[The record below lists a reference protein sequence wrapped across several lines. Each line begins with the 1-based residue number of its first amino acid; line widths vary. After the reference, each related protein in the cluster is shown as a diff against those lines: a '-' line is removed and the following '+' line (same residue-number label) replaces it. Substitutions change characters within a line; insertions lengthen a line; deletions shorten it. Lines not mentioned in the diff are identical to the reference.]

1 MLARGESTNHATS
14 SVMDPVPGAASPLAS
29 PGPAA
34 PRLSADERQLVELIL
49 QKDRKAAARLVSD
62 HADAIYAYVRH
73 RLAPRADIVEDVVQ
87 DVFVAALG
95 SLARFSGMSPL
106 RTWLLG
112 IARHKVEDY
121 YRQQL
126 RAHAPLPD
134 DDEQTTAVAPEP
146 LIDETID
153 RERLKTRTHRVLRQL
168 PEQYAIALLWRYWE
182 NRSVHDMAEA
192 TGKTDKAIERLLA
205 RARARFRELWGQVP

>member
-1 MLARGESTNHATS
+1 
-14 SVMDPVPGAASPLAS
+14 
-29 PGPAA
+29 
-34 PRLSADERQLVELIL
+34 
-49 QKDRKAAARLVSD
+49 VSD
-62 HADAIYAYVRH
+62 HADAVYAYVRH

-87 DVFVAALG
+87 EVFVAALG
-95 SLARFSGMSPL
+95 SLPRFSGMSPL

-121 YRQQL
+121 YRREL
-126 RAHAPLPD
+126 RAHVPLSD

-153 RERLKTRTHRVLRQL
+153 HERLKAKTHQVLRQL

-192 TGKTDKAIERLLA
+192 TGKTDKAIERLAGARPRALSRALGTGAVMDSDRWIEALA
-205 RARARFRELWGQVP
+205 AAADPGESSTERAPARLNRGSIRPW